1 MKFLVVGMVCIGCG
15 LGALFLLVLC
25 AVSAA
30 SGCMNF
36 DNDGCDI

>member
-1 MKFLVVGMVCIGCG
+1 MKFLVVDMVCIGCG
-15 LGALFLLVLC
+15 LGALFLSALC
-25 AVSAA
+25 AVRAA